1 MSKQHKC
8 YIHFRLVYGDITKM
22 MEIGRNLRTKIFGL
36 CIFLFLVTAA
46 MTPVHGV
53 GQGEWIVNY
62 RVEDLETG
70 KLILESDFQTGEI
83 NEYDSLFA
91 GSELRMTITVDVA
104 ITATYATLRLS
115 TNLSPSTIE
124 DRYWQLESQ
133 AYEFEDYN
141 PAQHYVEFQQVA
153 GTFTITCYG
162 RIPVGITQEN
172 INGFVLH
179 KAEELVLIKLT
190 SPSGELLD
198 QIKSDV
204 LDAELAEYR
213 SLLEK
218 REDKLET
225 LKDSGVAPGYIE
237 MYEDVLEQADAQAEL
252 GFVDEAIALL
262 DLLSVSQEPVSSTVE
277 VLFLPIMAGLAI
289 AVVAVGVLYL
299 RARSNRNY
307 VLSVI
312 EDQIRDLEGV
322 TLRASKLDRT
332 LSSRLESI
340 KERLK
345 KLIWT

>member
-1 MSKQHKC
+1 
-8 YIHFRLVYGDITKM
+8 
-22 MEIGRNLRTKIFGL
+22 
-36 CIFLFLVTAA
+36 

-70 KLILESDFQTGEI
+70 ELILESDFETGEI
-83 NEYDSLFA
+83 NEYDSLFI
-91 GSELRMTITVDVA
+91 GSELRVTITVNVV
-104 ITATYATLRLS
+104 ITATYANLKLT

-124 DRYWQLESQ
+124 DRYWQLGSQ
-133 AYEFEDYN
+133 AYEFVDYN

-153 GTFTITCYG
+153 GNFTIICYG
-162 RIPVGITQEN
+162 RIPVGITQEG
-172 INGFVLH
+172 IDGYVLH
-179 KAEELVLIKLT
+179 KAEELTLIKLT

-198 QIKSDV
+198 HIKSDV

-225 LKDSGVAPGYIE
+225 LKDSGIAPGYIE
-237 MYEDVLEQADAQAEL
+237 IYGDVLAQAEAQAEL

-262 DLLSVSQEPVSSTVE
+262 DLLVVSQEPVSSTVE

-289 AVVAVGVLYL
+289 ALVAVGVLYL

-332 LSSRLESI
+332 ISSRLESI

-345 KLIWT
+345 KLIWA

>member
-1 MSKQHKC
+1 
-8 YIHFRLVYGDITKM
+8 
-22 MEIGRNLRTKIFGL
+22 
-36 CIFLFLVTAA
+36 
-46 MTPVHGV
+46 
-53 GQGEWIVNY
+53 
-62 RVEDLETG
+62 
-70 KLILESDFQTGEI
+70 
-83 NEYDSLFA
+83 
-91 GSELRMTITVDVA
+91 
-104 ITATYATLRLS
+104 
-115 TNLSPSTIE
+115 LSPSTIE
-124 DRYWQLESQ
+124 DRYWQLGSQ
-133 AYEFEDYN
+133 AYEFVDYN
-141 PAQHYVEFQQVA
+141 PAQYYVEFQQVA
-153 GTFTITCYG
+153 GNFTIICYG
-162 RIPVGITQEN
+162 RIPIGITQEG

-179 KAEELVLIKLT
+179 KAEELTLIKLT

-213 SLLEK
+213 NLLEK

-237 MYEDVLEQADAQAEL
+237 MYEDVLEQAEIQAEL

-289 AVVAVGVLYL
+289 AVVAVGFLYL

-307 VLSVI
+307 ILSVI

-322 TLRASKLDRT
+322 TLRASKFDRT
-332 LSSRLESI
+332 ISSRLESI

-345 KLIWT
+345 KLIWA

>member
-1 MSKQHKC
+1 MYKQHKC
-8 YIHFRLVYGDITKM
+8 YIHSRLVYVDITKM
-22 MEIGRNLRTKIFGL
+22 LEIGRNLRTKIFGL

-70 KLILESDFQTGEI
+70 QLILENDFQTGEI
-83 NEYDSLFA
+83 SEYVPLFA

-104 ITATYATLRLS
+104 ITATYANLTLS

-133 AYEFEDYN
+133 TYEFVDYN
-141 PAQHYVEFQQVA
+141 PAQQYVEFQQVA

-162 RIPVGITQEN
+162 RIPIGITQET

-179 KAEELVLIKLT
+179 KAEELVLIELT

-198 QIKSDV
+198 QIKSDA

-213 SLLEK
+213 NLLEK
-218 REDKLET
+218 REGKLET
-225 LKDSGVAPGYIE
+225 LKDSGIAPGYIE
-237 MYEDVLEQADAQAEL
+237 MYEDVLEQAEAQAEL

-277 VLFLPIMAGLAI
+277 VLFLPIMVGLAI
-289 AVVAVGVLYL
+289 ALVAVGFLYL

-332 LSSRLESI
+332 ISSRLESI